1 MADALNWVNATTD
14 QWSAA
19 LGGNSA
25 AQAAFNSALESGA
38 TKEDAFNAALAA
50 CSTEGERQQLV
61 VDTLSALYGEAGA
74 AYQETNADLIAYNQ
88 SQDAM
93 RQGAADL
100 GGALMP
106 LVSTVSSLAGEVMS
120 GLAPAAQQAAT
131 FIGTNLNGAV
141 QAASPLISAASA
153 GASLLA
159 QNLDVIAPVLTGVT
173 AGFVA
178 FKAALAVQT
187 AIQLVSTAL
196 NGMSIA
202 QYAAATAQR
211 VLNAAMNANPIILVV
226 TLIASLVAALVTL
239 YTTNE
244 DFRNAV
250 NNAWNTI
257 KSTAED
263 VFGRIVTFF
272 TSDIP
277 NAIQAA
283 QDWFNNLPGNVR
295 SALNS
300 ALSAVKSWAG
310 SVRSQA
316 IQAGQNFISGIR
328 AKFDEVVSYVRGIPG
343 RIRSALGN
351 LGSTLLGA
359 GRDLIAGLGQ
369 GVISGIQG
377 VVDSVSAGVQRVVSA
392 AKGLLGIAS
401 PSRVFME
408 IGDYSM
414 QGLALGFEQGE
425 RPASRA
431 VTGTIESLMEQAAHA
446 RAPMAQASYDGGG
459 GASGSRAT
467 LDEVYEM
474 LRMIYEVIPE
484 GMTDREF
491 DRRVR
496 RANASA

>member
-1 MADALNWVNATTD
+1 MANALNWVNATTD

-38 TKEDAFNAALAA
+38 TKEDAFNSALAA

-61 VDTLSALYGEAGA
+61 VDTLSALYGEAGT
-74 AYQETNADLIAYNQ
+74 AYQETNTDLIAYNQ

-131 FIGTNLNGAV
+131 FIGTNLNSAV
-141 QAASPLISAASA
+141 QAASPLIAAASS

-159 QNLDVIAPVLTGVT
+159 QNLGVIAPVLTGVT

-257 KSTAED
+257 KSTAEN
-263 VFGRIVTFF
+263 VFGRIKTFF
-272 TSDIP
+272 TKDIP
-277 NAIQAA
+277 NAIKTA
-283 QDWFNNLPGNVR
+283 QEWFSNLPNNIGNALNR
-295 SALNS
+295 ALNS
-300 ALSAVKSWAG
+300 VRAWAG
-310 SVRSQA
+310 NLGDQAVR
-316 IQAGQNFISGIR
+316 AGQSFLNGVR
-328 AKFDEVVSYVRGIPG
+328 NKFSEMLSYIGGIPG
-343 RIRSALGN
+343 RIRSGLGN
-351 LGSTLLGA
+351 LGSTLLSA
-359 GRDLIAGLGQ
+359 GSDLIAGLGQ
-369 GVISGIQG
+369 GVMNGIQG
-377 VVDSVSAGVQRVVSA
+377 VVDSVSAGVQRVVDA

-414 QGLALGFEQGE
+414 QGLAIGFERGE
-425 RPASRA
+425 RPAARA
-431 VTGTIESLMEQAAHA
+431 AVGTLESLMAQAASA
-446 RAPMAQASYDGGG
+446 RTPML
-459 GASGSRAT
+459 SRASAGSAARGDT
-467 LDEVYEM
+467 YQ
-474 LRMIYEVIPE
+474 VIIDGDAMDASPQIE
-484 GMTDREF
+484 RAF
-491 DRRVR
+491 DAFV
-496 RANASA
+496 SALNTRYDMGVG